1 MALSTNQISRLKAPA
16 NDRATS
22 KYQFEIPSK
31 WYWKNGKKNGR
42 KKLKLGIVCRG
53 PGCKCGVKF
62 GNKTKLNDHY
72 LDIGCYSCKR
82 CMIRFGSL
90 WVRREIFDGQHGKTS
105 LDTLVRTS
113 LDTQLRF
120 PTQLTLY
127 THRLLRHHHET
138 SNEPIPEVEDVSL
151 MRKGIINF

>member
-82 CMIRFGSL
+82 CMIRFGYL
-90 WVRREIFDGQHGKTS
+90 RVRREIFDGREDFGTDVETPPRH
-105 LDTLVRTS
+105 
-113 LDTQLRF
+113 
-120 PTQLTLY
+120 PTKI
-127 THRLLRHHHET
+127 
-138 SNEPIPEVEDVSL
+138 SNATY
-151 MRKGIINF
+151 IIHS